1 MIVSILKRYMRKSIS
16 TLLLLLAVFT
26 VWAQR
31 INVRE
36 EVRADRNKCS
46 GLDAIYDCSPKAAS
60 AAPKGYEAFYVSHYG
75 RHGSRYAYTPRTYG
89 MIARML
95 KAEDEKDGLTE
106 FGKQLYARMQAFNET
121 AELRVG
127 DLTPLGWEQHQFI
140 AKTMINSFPAA
151 FRKGARVDAVSSP
164 TPRSIISMGA
174 FCVEVARLRPNI
186 AVYEHQGLI
195 EMQATRPNTKNN
207 PLQYKGPE
215 LINPYA
221 ETSEEYFLR
230 HFPTYKE
237 VLGRMFKDTDRCLD
251 GRTPFEVFFQLYMLV
266 GGMQSLPEDCRVDL
280 DGLFTPEE
288 FAIMWECDNYERFR
302 EYYEYKTACSSIY
315 DDMIAKADARIAQG
329 ERGADLRF
337 GHDHCLMTLLMI
349 ADIEDFDTQPANNDE
364 LCYWFQTFRSMMAT
378 NLQLVFYAPKGWPKK
393 QGDILV
399 KLLFNG
405 EDSRFGKLQTA
416 QGPYYKWE
424 DLKAYLNQR
433 TRLFVNYNN

>member
-1 MIVSILKRYMRKSIS
+1 MKKVLS
-16 TLLLLLAVFT
+16 TLFLLLVVLS

-31 INVRE
+31 THVRE

-46 GLDAIYDCSPKAAS
+46 GLDGLYDCTPKAMS
-60 AAPKGYEAFYVSHYG
+60 AAPKGYEAVYISHYG
-75 RHGSRYAYTPRTYG
+75 RHGSRYAYTARTYG
-89 MIARML
+89 MIVRML
-95 KAEDEKDGLTE
+95 KAENEKDGLTE
-106 FGKQLYARMQAFNET
+106 YGKQLYARMLAFNEV

-140 AKTMINSFPAA
+140 AKTMINSFPGA

-207 PLQYKGPE
+207 PLQYKGPK
-215 LINPYA
+215 LVNPYT
-221 ETSEEYFLR
+221 ETSNEYFLR

-251 GRTPFEVFFQLYMLV
+251 GRQPFEVFFQLYMLV

-280 DGLFTPEE
+280 EGLFTPEE

-315 DDMIAKADARIAQG
+315 DDMVRKADARIAQG

-405 EDSRFGKLQTA
+405 EDSRFGKLETV